1 MVFNP
6 CLMWGD
12 LFYHKTTNMK
22 YNEFAA
28 FIVGI
33 ALAVI
38 AAVLY
43 GWSENTSDGN
53 LGRILEGWSIG
64 LFLVGV
70 GCLVSMFI
78 FGNKPK

>member
-6 CLMWGD
+6 CLVWSD
-12 LFYHKTTNMK
+12 LLYHKTITMK
-22 YNEFAA
+22 YNELTA

-38 AAVLY
+38 AAILY
-43 GWSENTSDGN
+43 GWSESTSDGN
-53 LGRILEGWSIG
+53 LGRVLEGWAIG

>member
-1 MVFNP
+1 
-6 CLMWGD
+6 
-12 LFYHKTTNMK
+12 MK
-22 YNEFAA
+22 YNELTA

-38 AAVLY
+38 SAILY

-53 LGRILEGWSIG
+53 LGRMLEGWAIG
-64 LFLVGV
+64 LFLVDV

-78 FGNKPK
+78 FGKKPK

>member
-6 CLMWGD
+6 CLVRDD
-12 LFYHKTTNMK
+12 LFYHKTILMK
-22 YNEFAA
+22 YNEFTA

-53 LGRILEGWSIG
+53 LGRMLEGWAIG
-64 LFLVGV
+64 LFITGV
-70 GCLVSMFI
+70 GCLMSMFI
-78 FGNKPK
+78 FGKKPK

>member
-6 CLMWGD
+6 CLVCND
-12 LFYHKTTNMK
+12 LFTCKTIFMK
-22 YNEFAA
+22 YNELTA

-53 LGRILEGWSIG
+53 LGRLLEGWAIG
-64 LFLVGV
+64 LFITGV

-78 FGNKPK
+78 FGKKPK

>member
-1 MVFNP
+1 
-6 CLMWGD
+6 
-12 LFYHKTTNMK
+12 MK

-28 FIVGI
+28 FVVGI

-38 AAVLY
+38 AAILY
-43 GWSENTSDGN
+43 GWSESTSDGN
-53 LGRILEGWSIG
+53 LGRMLEGWAIG
-64 LFLVGV
+64 LFLIGV

>member
-1 MVFNP
+1 
-6 CLMWGD
+6 
-12 LFYHKTTNMK
+12 MK
-22 YNEFAA
+22 YNELTA

-53 LGRILEGWSIG
+53 LGRLLEGWAIG
-64 LFLVGV
+64 LFITGV

-78 FGNKPK
+78 FGKKPK

>member
-1 MVFNP
+1 
-6 CLMWGD
+6 
-12 LFYHKTTNMK
+12 MK
-22 YNEFAA
+22 YNELTA

-43 GWSENTSDGN
+43 VWSESTSDGN
-53 LGRILEGWSIG
+53 LGRILEGWAIG
-64 LFLVGV
+64 LFLVGI

>member
-1 MVFNP
+1 
-6 CLMWGD
+6 MWSD
-12 LFYHKTTNMK
+12 LFYHKTITMK

-43 GWSENTSDGN
+43 GWSENTTDGN
-53 LGRILEGWSIG
+53 LGRLLEGWAIG
-64 LFLVGV
+64 LFITGV

-78 FGNKPK
+78 FGKKPK

>member
-1 MVFNP
+1 
-6 CLMWGD
+6 
-12 LFYHKTTNMK
+12 MK

-38 AAVLY
+38 AAILY
-43 GWSENTSDGN
+43 GWSESTTDGN
-53 LGRILEGWSIG
+53 LGRMLEGWSIG